1 MARVDQTFLHKL
13 KDRYLYLESERWPYL
28 SRWMEHADYVMP
40 GKANLAMRFAPGQK
54 MTQKLY
60 DSTAIHAN
68 EILAST
74 MAGAMTNRTMRWFM
88 LKFRNPRLNDVKA
101 AAEWIDECTEDL
113 YFAMADSNFYS
124 EIHENYL
131 DLGAFA
137 TCSLLIDEDDN
148 PGSFRFTAV
157 NVGDYCVIEDHRRR
171 VHGIFRKVLMS
182 AAQIVD
188 QWGKTAPSA
197 ETVRLAESSE
207 KDRRVEV
214 LHAIMPREGGRQ
226 GRGVLAEDMPYA
238 CYYFEYDT
246 LALLKESGYQE
257 WPIPTSRWRKS
268 SGEPYGRGPT
278 DTALPDIKTL
288 NKVVEEK
295 LMAAP
300 LSMRPPLLVPEGGV
314 IGKVRLTP
322 AALNVV
328 RTSLPGGGQHFNPPI
343 KPLLTGSEFKVP
355 ELLEDRLEQKIYRVY
370 YYDLFTL
377 PDNGPQ
383 MTAREVTIRDER
395 NQRALGPTVGRLEDE
410 HFNPTI
416 KRCFGIRF
424 RAGLLPPPPRE
435 VMRAIQEGSGQIDI
449 EYQGPLARAQRSG
462 DAMAIERW
470 ASLWIKAAVEMQD
483 PSVLDVANFD
493 EMGWHTAET
502 TGVPSKVMHSKD
514 EVIGIRKTRSDA
526 AARQQAINERL
537 AGSEEMRN
545 KAPFLKA
552 KGDAA
557 ANAGPTRALPAPSDE
572 AMGMM

>member
-1 MARVDQTFLHKL
+1 MARVDRSFLHKL
-13 KDRYLYLESERWPYL
+13 KDRYSYLEAERWPAL
-28 SRWMEHADYVMP
+28 SRWMENADYVMP
-40 GKANLAMRFAPGQK
+40 AKANLAGRYALYQK
-54 MTQKLY
+54 MTQKLF

-74 MAGAMTNRTMRWFM
+74 MAGSMTNRTMRWFM
-88 LKFRNPRLNDVKA
+88 LKFRDPRLNDIKA
-101 AAEWIDECTEDL
+101 AAEWVDECTEDL
-113 YFAMADSNFYS
+113 YFAMAESNFYS

-137 TCSLLIDEDDN
+137 TCSNLIEEDST
-148 PGSFRFTAV
+148 PGSLRFTAV
-157 NVGDYCVIEDHRRR
+157 NVGDYCAIEDHRRR
-171 VHGIFRKVLMS
+171 IHGIFRKVSMS

-188 QWGKTAPSA
+188 RWGKGKASDSTR
-197 ETVRLAESSE
+197 RLAESSE
-207 KDRRVEV
+207 KDRKVEI
-214 LHAIMPREGGRQ
+214 LHVIIPRDGGRQ
-226 GRGVLAEDMPYA
+226 GRGALAIDMPYA
-238 CYYFEYDT
+238 SYYFEIET
-246 LALLKESGYQE
+246 LQLIEEGGYQE
-257 WPIPTSRWRKS
+257 WPIPTCRWRKA
-268 SGEPYGRGPT
+268 SGETYGRGPT

-295 LMAAP
+295 LLAAP
-300 LSMRPPLLVPEGGV
+300 LSMRPPLIVPEGGV

-328 RTSLPGGGQHFNPPI
+328 RTMPAGGGQHFNPPI
-343 KPLLTGSEFKVP
+343 KPLITGSDFRVP

-377 PDNGPQ
+377 PDSGPQ

-410 HFNPTI
+410 LYNPTI

-435 VMRAIQEGSGQIDI
+435 VLRAIQEGSGQIDI

-470 ASLWIKAAVEMQD
+470 ASMWINAATEMQD

-493 EMGWHTAET
+493 EMAWHTAET
-502 TGVPSKVMHSKD
+502 TGVPAKGMRSKD
-514 EVIGIRKTRSDA
+514 EVIEIRKARSEA
-526 AARQQAINERL
+526 AARQSAINERL
-537 AGSEEMRN
+537 SAAQEMKD
-545 KAPFLKA
+545 KAPFIKA
-552 KGDAA
+552 TAEASGGT
-557 ANAGPTRALPAPSDE
+557 GPTRALPAPSEDS
-572 AMGMM
+572 MGMM